1 MRTDHLPMLGVGLGF
16 RQELKEQILDAID
29 QIDFLELLT
38 DQYIEMPPHKE
49 KEARQLAELVPI
61 VLHGVD
67 LSVGTDMPLDERYV
81 RQLLQVVDWVKP
93 RWVSDHLSFTRV
105 PGLNVGQ
112 LTPLAFTS
120 ESVQAVA
127 RNIRDMASRLT
138 CPFAVEN
145 ISYYFRVPPYELTEA
160 EFLTQV
166 LTEADCPLL
175 LDLTNVQNNAV
186 NNGYDPFEFL
196 DQIPLDRVLQVH
208 LAGGFW
214 HKGILLDTH
223 SHPVPDSVF
232 DLLRY
237 ALPRMPSLR
246 AVMIERDQSFPPL
259 DELLAELEH
268 VRSVLAPL
276 WPPVQVGSAR
286 EDANG

>member
-1 MRTDHLPMLGVGLGF
+1 MRTQHLPLLGVGLGF
-16 RQELKEQILDAID
+16 RQELKDQILNAVD

-38 DQYIEMPPHKE
+38 DQYIGMPPHKE
-49 KEARQLAELVPI
+49 EEARQLAELFPI

-67 LSVGTDMPLDERYV
+67 LSVGTDMPLDESYV
-81 RQLLQVVDWVKP
+81 RQLLQVVDWVQPK
-93 RWVSDHLSFTRV
+93 WVSDHLSFTRV
-105 PGLNVGQ
+105 PGLNIGQ
-112 LTPLAFTS
+112 LTPLAFTRR
-120 ESVQAVA
+120 SVETVA
-127 RNIRDMASRLT
+127 RNIRNMANRLD

-166 LTEADCPLL
+166 LTEANCALL

-186 NNGYDPFEFL
+186 NNGYDPLEFL
-196 DQIPLDRVLQVH
+196 NQIPLDRVLQIH

-223 SHPVPDSVF
+223 SHAVPDSVF

-259 DELLAELEH
+259 EELLAELQH
-268 VRSVLAPL
+268 VRSILAQAWKPGD
-276 WPPVQVGSAR
+276 VATTGVAVDG
-286 EDANG
+286 